1 MPAGYIEFS
10 NQVVTSGNLKA
21 KPVVM
26 PLSKK
31 PVFSNNSLVFYKAG
45 NFGSNGIS
53 GVRNSRA
60 VSRRT

>member
-1 MPAGYIEFS
+1 MVNGYIEFS

-26 PLSKK
+26 PLSNK
-31 PVFSNNSLVFYKAG
+31 PFSSNNSLVFYKAG

-60 VSRRT
+60 LARRT